1 MKNSI
6 FSDPRG
12 WASKAV
18 GSCVRYR
25 LMQSST
31 LIAGAALGFILYLI
45 CREAGIPLFGY
56 LTVLVG
62 LLVFC
67 VELPL
72 FYLRALRSYVVEH
85 QEAIHETS

>member
-18 GSCVRYR
+18 GSCLRYR
-25 LMQSST
+25 VMQSFT
-31 LIAGAALGFILYLI
+31 VLAGGALGFVLYVI

-56 LTVLVG
+56 FVVLLGSV
-62 LLVFC
+62 VFS

-72 FYLRALRSYVVEH
+72 FYLRALRAYVVEH
-85 QEAIHETS
+85 QEAVRETS